1 MTWGGFKRLFLSKE
15 SDVKFTDKTNIKD
28 FNVLILEKE
37 VEINLKKQLIKNEI
51 EEIKFILKNQ
61 IQGKEEDKVI
71 NDFIA
76 FIKESGYANTV
87 KRSNLVKENKHNKK
101 IKLFNLIFS

>member
-1 MTWGGFKRLFLSKE
+1 LFLSKQ
-15 SDVKFTDKTNIKD
+15 SDIEFTDGTKIK
-28 FNVLILEKE
+28 NLNETILTKE
-37 VEINLKKQLIKNEI
+37 EEINLKKQLIKNEI
-51 EEIKFILKNQ
+51 EQIKYILKNQ

-87 KRSNLVKENKHNKK
+87 KRRDLVKENKYNKK

>member
-1 MTWGGFKRLFLSKE
+1 LFLSKQ
-15 SDVKFTDKTNIKD
+15 SDIEFTDKTKIKD
-28 FNVLILEKE
+28 LNSDILEKE
-37 VEINLKKQLIKNEI
+37 EEINLKKQVIKNEI
-51 EEIKFILKNQ
+51 EQIKYILKNQ

-87 KRSNLVKENKHNKK
+87 KRSDLVKENKHNKK

>member
-1 MTWGGFKRLFLSKE
+1 LFLSKQ
-15 SDVKFTDKTNIKD
+15 SDIEFTDKTKIKD
-28 FNVLILEKE
+28 LNSDILEKE
-37 VEINLKKQLIKNEI
+37 EEINLKKQLIKNEI
-51 EEIKFILKNQ
+51 EQIKYILKNQ

-76 FIKESGYANTV
+76 FIKKSGYANTV
-87 KRSNLVKENKHNKK
+87 KRSDLVKENKHNKK